1 MRADQLD
8 ILKALAAEP
17 AGLNT
22 VQLAEA
28 TGREHFSARRG
39 AASLAK
45 LGLLKQTS
53 TVARQS
59 RLAWHWSITDT
70 GFWAMEAKVK
80 SLAPTE
86 SEEKIVASPALKS
99 INSVFNWR

>member
-1 MRADQLD
+1 MRKDQLD
-8 ILKALAAEP
+8 IMKALAAEP

-39 AASLAK
+39 AASLARV
-45 LGLLKQTS
+45 GLLTQTS

-59 RLAWHWSITDT
+59 RLAWHWSITAT
-70 GFWAMEAKVK
+70 GHWALDAELKRR
-80 SLAPTE
+80 APAAF
-86 SEEKIVASPALKS
+86 EENIVSAPALKNV
-99 INSVFNWR
+99 NSVFNWR